1 MQNISEVVII
11 IMTTIHQHH
20 THSNTHQYIPTAI
33 YSFFNSLPIILK
45 APSFTYQENKN
56 MHGEYHISSM
66 LMMLMMIMVVM
77 NEKSDDFIDHAN
89 TDYVLL
95 YDHITHHGV
104 LCLIQTAL
112 S

>member
-1 MQNISEVVII
+1 
-11 IMTTIHQHH
+11 
-20 THSNTHQYIPTAI
+20 
-33 YSFFNSLPIILK
+33 
-45 APSFTYQENKN
+45 